1 MNSFLSVWLIA
12 SFFSTLAFAEN
23 NPRRIAPTRSPNNE
37 APLPEVPANAM
48 PSASAVTTPAAAT
61 VQGFKRIVTDD
72 NAWHAER
79 TTYALGYE
87 GTGTAI
93 SALGQNAISFGW
105 WLDRYWGIDLLFG
118 FTKAAGTASESTST
132 AANVLATSSV
142 TTTTYSGSSSAMTFL
157 LGAVLKRRIY
167 QSDWFQL
174 YVGGVAAI
182 VPPSGA
188 TTNTGTRTVTTPNTA
203 APNDFTTADVAL
215 GTIAVDN
222 SMQFVLGPKI
232 GTEFYIKWFPHLAV
246 GFATGVLTT
255 INAYTTTTTNTSTR
269 TVATVGGVE
278 GVPSTDSTVATTAT
292 VKRGLQ
298 GTTFG
303 IGGTAFQFTGIFTVR
318 YVW

>member
-1 MNSFLSVWLIA
+1 MNRFLRIWLIA
-12 SFFSTLAFAEN
+12 SIFTTLASAEN
-23 NPRRIAPTRSPNNE
+23 TPRRMPPTRSLNNE
-37 APLPEVPANAM
+37 APIPEVPANGV
-48 PSASAVTTPAAAT
+48 PAVAPPAAPAAAT
-61 VQGFKRIVTDD
+61 VQAFRRIVTED

-87 GTGTAI
+87 GTGSAT
-93 SALGQNAISFGW
+93 SALGQNAISFSW
-105 WLDRYWGIDLLFG
+105 WLDRYWGIELLFG
-118 FTKAAGTASESTST
+118 MTKTAGSASESVST
-132 AANVLATSSV
+132 AANVAATSSV
-142 TTTTYSGSSSAMTFL
+142 TTTTYTGSASALSFL
-157 LGAVLKRRIY
+157 VGGILKRRLY

-174 YVGGVAAI
+174 YLGGVLAI
-182 VPPSGA
+182 VPPSGSS
-188 TTNTGTRTVTTPNTA
+188 TNTGTRTVTTPNTN

-215 GTIAVDN
+215 GTIDVSN

-246 GFATGVLTT
+246 GFSTGILTT
-255 INAYTTTTTNTSTR
+255 INAYTTTTTNTRTR
-269 TVATVGGVE
+269 TVQTVGGVE
-278 GVPSTDSTVATTAT
+278 GTPSTDATVATTAT